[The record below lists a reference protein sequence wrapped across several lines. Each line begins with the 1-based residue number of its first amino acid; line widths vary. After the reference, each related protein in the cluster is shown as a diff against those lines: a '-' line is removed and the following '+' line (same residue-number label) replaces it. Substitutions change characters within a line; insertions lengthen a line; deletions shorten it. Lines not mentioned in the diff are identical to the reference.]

1 MNEVYKLVL
10 PIYEAKRLHPEM
22 EKLHR
27 KLAECYKELVYRG
40 ENRFLGSYFRVGFYG
55 LLFGDLDQKEFI
67 YKEAALTR
75 LSEFS
80 LKLQVHETGEHV
92 STQALRFCIVEILP
106 YNISQ
111 DKIREGKAGYEGS
124 VVILAVGICWVS
136 GLRAAALFD

>member
-1 MNEVYKLVL
+1 
-10 PIYEAKRLHPEM
+10 M

-40 ENRFLGSYFRVGFYG
+40 EHRFLGSYFRVGFYG

-80 LKLQVHETGEHV
+80 LRLQVLGGGGGGYFSHFQTGI
-92 STQALRFCIVEILP
+92 SSPAFAFC
-106 YNISQ
+106 
-111 DKIREGKAGYEGS
+111 
-124 VVILAVGICWVS
+124 
-136 GLRAAALFD
+136 F